1 MDYLESVNYLYGLGH
16 EVLAAKF
23 GLENIRAL
31 LDKLG
36 RPDLAFKSVIV
47 AGTNG
52 KGSVAAMLDCIARE
66 AGHRTGLYTSPH
78 LINIEERIK
87 VGGHPISSPSF
98 ASLATEVREAGELLV
113 GEGRLSSLPTFFE
126 QLTAIALCHFQREGA
141 DMAVLEV
148 GLGGRLD
155 ATNAVGRILSV
166 VTCID
171 YDHQNLLG
179 DTILDI
185 AREKAAIIER
195 EARAVIGRQR
205 HQIATDVLMK
215 RCLTENVLP
224 VFTNEPV
231 NIAISDSGRTTFNY
245 ETARGLYSNVILSL
259 RGRHQAENAAA
270 AIEAA
275 EALTEAGFEMGR
287 RAILDGLRK
296 VVWPARLE
304 FIEDRP
310 SILIDGAHNPSGAR
324 SLRRYVEE
332 FWKGPVTL
340 VFGAMSDKDVEGMAA
355 VLFPMARSIVLTR
368 VRDSRAA
375 TNARMGKLALSATQN
390 VIFTETVSQALS
402 WARSVTAPEGLIVF
416 AGSLYLAGEVKRLL
430 IGEDR
435 MPA

>member
-16 EVLAAKF
+16 EVLTAKY
-23 GLENIRAL
+23 GLETVRAL

-36 RPDLAFKSVIV
+36 RPDLSFKSIII

-52 KGSVAAMLDCIARE
+52 KGSVSAMLDSIARE
-66 AGHRTGLYTSPH
+66 AGHRVGLYTSPH
-78 LINIEERIK
+78 LVNIEERIS
-87 VGGHPISSPSF
+87 VGGASIASPAF
-98 ASLATEVREAGELLV
+98 ATLATEVRQAGESLV
-113 GEGRLSSLPTFFE
+113 AEGVLASVPTFFE
-126 QLTAIALCHFQREGA
+126 QLTAIALSHFSRE
-141 DMAVLEV
+141 DVELAVLEV

-155 ATNAVGRILSV
+155 ATNAVERVLSV
-166 VTCID
+166 VTGID
-171 YDHQNLLG
+171 YDHQNILG
-179 DTILDI
+179 DTIIDI
-185 AREKAAIIER
+185 AREKAAIIQR
-195 EARAVIGRQR
+195 GSSVVIGRQG

-215 RCLTENVLP
+215 RCLTEGVLP
-224 VFTNEPV
+224 VFANEPSNV
-231 NIAISDSGRTTFNY
+231 AISESGRTTFDY
-245 ETARGLYSNVILSL
+245 ESSRGNYSNVILSL

-275 EALTEAGFEMGR
+275 ESLSEAGFEIGR

-296 VVWPARLE
+296 VVWPGRLE
-304 FIEDRP
+304 LIEDRP
-310 SILIDGAHNPSGAR
+310 SILIDGAHNPAGAR
-324 SLRRYVEE
+324 TLRRYIEE

-355 VLFPMARSIVLTR
+355 VLFPQAKSIVLTR

-430 IGEDR
+430 SSEDR
-435 MPA
+435 MPV